1 MRFFICLIINKSF
14 LLHFVEIMKNSLYNP
29 YVTEPIHHVK
39 RNVTGICYSVPY
51 LEQNQDRGNILNT
64 NNIVS
69 LHNKIASEE
78 ALMIVP
84 VGDIRLQEMIAIP
97 DAYAHLQNERVR
109 IGINYSSLAANSA
122 SLLELTT
129 KFDFGLYD
137 FAPPGADWRL
147 LESFPF
153 SGIVLTESFFSDN
166 YEKFTF
172 PFFMATFR
180 EKGAEVIVRC
190 HTPPLT
196 AEQFTEINISG
207 WQQQR
212 SDGDLISG

>member
-122 SLLELTT
+122 
-129 KFDFGLYD
+129 
-137 FAPPGADWRL
+137 
-147 LESFPF
+147 
-153 SGIVLTESFFSDN
+153 
-166 YEKFTF
+166 
-172 PFFMATFR
+172 
-180 EKGAEVIVRC
+180 
-190 HTPPLT
+190 
-196 AEQFTEINISG
+196 
-207 WQQQR
+207 
-212 SDGDLISG
+212 